1 MVRPSSI
8 LMMAGL
14 FGDTLLSAA
23 TEDADRGMAGPTV
36 ITVMAGVRQ
45 QLAGRVSDRVEYLVV
60 HQSHELSVVLM
71 FLLVEAAAAT
81 ESGCEAVGVESG
93 GRGPHR

>member
-1 MVRPSSI
+1 MTLMVRLSSI

-45 QLAGRVSDRVEYLVV
+45 QLADRVEYLVV
-60 HQSHELSVVLM
+60 HQAHELSVVLM